1 MTILILHGPNLN
13 LLGLKSS
20 DSGEN
25 LTLDKV
31 NRAIRLHVRNKDVDL
46 KILQTHKEYIA
57 INFIQRNRNLAAG
70 LVVIPTS
77 WAKYNQTLLET
88 IEVCNLPTST
98 VYFDG
103 KYNFGTSDKDTII
116 FGDNIK
122 SFTGEP
128 IETIISAIDHI
139 AKRK

>member
-20 DSGEN
+20 ESNEN

-31 NRAIRLHVRNKDVDL
+31 NRAIRLHVRNKDINL

-57 INFIQRNRNLAAG
+57 INFIQRNRNSATG

-88 IEVCNLPTST
+88 IKVCNLPTST

-103 KYNFGTSDKDTII
+103 KYNFGTSEKDTII
-116 FGDNIK
+116 SGDNIK
-122 SFTGEP
+122 PFIGKP
-128 IETIISAIDHI
+128 IETITSAIDYI
-139 AKRK
+139 ARRK

>member
-20 DSGEN
+20 ESGEK

-31 NRAIRLHVRNKDVDL
+31 NRAIRLHVRNKDIDL
-46 KILQTHKEYIA
+46 KIIQTHKEYIA
-57 INFIQRNRNLAAG
+57 INFIQRNRNSATG

-88 IEVCNLPTST
+88 IRVCSLPTAA

-103 KYNFGTSDKDTII
+103 KYNFGTSEEDTII
-116 FGDNIK
+116 SGDNIK
-122 SFTGEP
+122 SFTGKP

>member
-13 LLGLKSS
+13 LLGLKSF

-31 NRAIRLHVRNKDVDL
+31 NRAIRLHVRNKDINL

-57 INFIQRNRNLAAG
+57 INFIQRNRNSATG

-88 IEVCNLPTST
+88 IKVCNLPTST

-103 KYNFGTSDKDTII
+103 KYNFGTSEKDTII
-116 FGDNIK
+116 SGDNIK
-122 SFTGEP
+122 PFIGKP
-128 IETIISAIDHI
+128 IETITSAIDYI
-139 AKRK
+139 ARRK

>member
-20 DSGEN
+20 ESNEN

-31 NRAIRLHVRNKDVDL
+31 NRAIRLHVRNKDINL

-57 INFIQRNRNLAAG
+57 INFIQRNRNSAKG

-88 IEVCNLPTST
+88 IKVCSLPTAI

-103 KYNFGTSDKDTII
+103 NYDFGTSEKDTII
-116 FGDNIK
+116 LGDNIK

-128 IETIISAIDHI
+128 IKTIISAIDHI

>member
-20 DSGEN
+20 ESGEK

-31 NRAIRLHVRNKDVDL
+31 NRAIRLHVRNKNINL
-46 KILQTHKEYIA
+46 KIIQTHKEYIA
-57 INFIQRNRNLAAG
+57 INFIQRNRNSVKG
-70 LVVIPTS
+70 LVAIPTS

-88 IEVCNLPTST
+88 IKVCKIPTAA
-98 VYFDG
+98 VYFDS
-103 KYNFGTSDKDTII
+103 KYNFGTSEKDSII
-116 FGDNIK
+116 SGDNIK

-139 AKRK
+139 AKMK

>member
-20 DSGEN
+20 KSGEKI
-25 LTLDKV
+25 TLDKV
-31 NRAIRLHVRNKDVDL
+31 NRAIRLHVRNKEIIL
-46 KILQTHKEYIA
+46 KIIQTHKEYIA
-57 INFIQRNRNLAAG
+57 INFIQRNRNSAEG

-88 IEVCNLPTST
+88 IKICSLPTAT

-103 KYNFGTSDKDTII
+103 KYNFGTSEKDSII
-116 FGDNIK
+116 SGNNIK

-128 IETIISAIDHI
+128 IKTIISAIDHI
-139 AKRK
+139 AKMK